1 MKNLFILVSS
11 LGILLVNGQI
21 KQDSINQK
29 DQITEELQSLNSK
42 KLRKDSITKT
52 SNIEDIV
59 ISGTMKPV
67 RRMETPVPV
76 EVYSPTFFKKNPTS
90 NIFEA
95 LQNVNGVRPQINC
108 NVCNTGDIQIN
119 GLPGAYTMVM
129 IDGMPMVS
137 ALGTVYGL
145 SGIPNS
151 LVERIEIVKGPASSL
166 YGSEAV
172 AGLIN
177 IITKKAHAAPKIS
190 ADVFSTSWGEYNTDL
205 GLKFSL
211 GKKVDVLTG
220 INYFNFQQP
229 IDMNN
234 DGFTDLTLQDRIS
247 IFQKWNMQRKDHRIF
262 SIAGRYLYED
272 RWGGDV
278 RWNKSFRG
286 GEEIYGESI
295 YTKRGEIFGQY
306 QLPFQEKLMLNFS
319 YINHDQDSR
328 YGNRVYNANQKVGF
342 GQLVWDKTLGKHDL
356 LAGLALRYQFYD
368 DNTVGTATITGE
380 NQPQKTWL
388 PGIFIQNEWTAT
400 EKDKFLVG
408 ARLDFH
414 NIHGKIFTPR
424 LAYKHSFNSD
434 NILRLNAGTGFRVV
448 NLFTEEHSALTG
460 GRTVVITEKLNP
472 EKSYNANLNYIKKMY
487 FKSGYLDLEAS
498 AFYTHFSNRIL
509 PDYETNNRQIIYKNL
524 DGHSVSKGI
533 GLSADLTLLSGWKFL
548 LGATLKDNTI
558 TEEGETKRQ
567 ILTENFSG
575 NWAITYQIPKW
586 KLNIDYTG
594 NVYSPMRMPLAGD
607 LDPRSPNSPWWSIQ
621 NIQFTYNGFKNW
633 EIYAGVKNLL
643 NWVPY
648 RNLPF
653 LIARAHDPFDKNVQF
668 DADNHAIQ
676 TPENPYALT
685 FDPSYSFAPNQGIRG
700 FLGVRFKLN

>member
-1 MKNLFILVSS
+1 MRLNQLTIS
-11 LGILLVNGQI
+11 LLLSFNVNCLYSQI
-21 KQDSINQK
+21 SDFNQLKINNNSI
-29 DQITEELQSLNSK
+29 DLDTIS
-42 KLRKDSITKT
+42 KT
-52 SNIEDIV
+52 SKIEDIV
-59 ISGTMKPV
+59 ISGTLKPV
-67 RRMETPVPV
+67 KRNEAPVPV
-76 EVYSPTFFKKNPTS
+76 EVYSPSFFKKNPTP

-151 LVERIEIVKGPASSL
+151 LVERIEIVKGPTSSL

-177 IITKKAHAAPKIS
+177 IITKKAYAAPKAS
-190 ADVFSTSWGEYNTDL
+190 ADFFSTSWGEHNADL
-205 GLKFSL
+205 GFKFSL
-211 GKKVDVLTG
+211 GKKVDVLSG
-220 INYFNFQQP
+220 INYFNFQNR
-229 IDMNN
+229 IDMNKDN
-234 DGFTDLTLQDRIS
+234 FTDLTLQDRIS
-247 IFQKWNMQRKDHRIF
+247 AFQKWNFNRKDNKIF

-286 GEEIYGESI
+286 GDEVYGESI
-295 YTKRGEIFGQY
+295 YTNRAEIFGQY
-306 QLPFQEKLMLNFS
+306 QLPIEEKMMLNFS
-319 YINHDQDSR
+319 YINHNQDSR
-328 YGNRVYNANQKVGF
+328 YGDRSYIANQKIGF
-342 GQLVWDKTLGKHDL
+342 GQLVWDKTLGKNDL

-368 DNTVGTATITGE
+368 DNSVATADILGN

-388 PGIFIQNEWTAT
+388 PGIFVQNEWAAT
-400 EKDKFLVG
+400 EKDKFLFG

-424 LAYKHSFNSD
+424 LAYKHSFNS
-434 NILRLNAGTGFRVV
+434 NHILRFNAGTGFRVV

-460 GRTVVITEKLNP
+460 GRSVVVMNELNP
-472 EKSYNANLNYIKKMY
+472 EKSYNANLNFIKKMY
-487 FKSGYLDLEAS
+487 FNSGYLDLEAS

-509 PDYETNNRQIIYKNL
+509 PDYETNPRQIIYENL
-524 DGHSVSKGI
+524 DGYSVSKGV
-533 GLSADLTLLSGWKFL
+533 GLNADLTLVSGWKFL
-548 LGATLKDNTI
+548 LGATLMNNTI
-558 TEEGETKRQ
+558 TEDGQTKRQ
-567 ILTENFSG
+567 MLTEKFSA
-575 NWAITYQIPKW
+575 NWAITYQIPRW

-594 NVYSPMRMPLAGD
+594 KVYSPMRLPLAGD

-621 NIQFTYNGFKNW
+621 NIQFTYNGFKKW

-648 RNLPF
+648 RNVPF
-653 LIARAHDPFDKNVQF
+653 LISRPHDPFDKNVQF
-668 DADNHAIQ
+668 DAHNQVLQ
-676 TPENPYALT
+676 TAENPYALT
-685 FDPSYSFAPNQGIRG
+685 FDPSYAYAPNQGIRG
-700 FLGVRFKLN
+700 FIGVRFKLD

>member
-1 MKNLFILVSS
+1 MKKTFILLSS
-11 LGILLVNGQI
+11 VAAIFLYAQE
-21 KQDSINQK
+21 K
-29 DQITEELQSLNSK
+29 DTLSLENEK
-42 KLRKDSITKT
+42 I

-67 RRMETPVPV
+67 KRMETPVPV
-76 EVYSPTFFKKNPTS
+76 EVYSSAFFKKNPTS

-95 LQNVNGVRPQINC
+95 LQNVNSVRPQINC

-119 GLPGAYTMVM
+119 GLEGAYTMVM

-177 IITKKAHAAPKIS
+177 IITKKAHAAPKVS
-190 ADVFSTSWGEYNTDL
+190 ADVFGTSWGEYNTDL

-220 INYFNFQQP
+220 VNYFNFQQP
-229 IDMNN
+229 IDMNK

-247 IFQKWNMQRKDHRIF
+247 IFQKWNFQRKDHKVF

-272 RWGGDV
+272 RWGGDI

-286 GEEIYGESI
+286 GDEIYGESI

-306 QLPFQEKLMLNFS
+306 QLPFQEKMMLNFS

-328 YGNRVYNANQKVGF
+328 YGTNSYIANQKIGF
-342 GQLVWDKTLGKHDL
+342 GQLTWDKTLGKHDL

-368 DNTVGTATITGE
+368 DNTVGTASFTGE

-388 PGIFIQNEWTAT
+388 PGVFLQNEWTAT

-434 NILRLNAGTGFRVV
+434 NILRFNVGTGFRVV
-448 NLFTEEHSALTG
+448 NLFTEDHAALTG
-460 GRTVVITEKLNP
+460 ARTVVLTEQLNP

-487 FKSGYLDLEAS
+487 FNSGYLDVEAK

-524 DGHSVSKGI
+524 DGFSVSKGI

-548 LGATLKDNTI
+548 LGATLRNNTI
-558 TEEGETKRQ
+558 TEDGKTKRQ
-567 ILTENFSG
+567 ILTENFSA
-575 NWAITYQIPKW
+575 NWAITYQIPGW
-586 KLNIDYTG
+586 NLNVDYTG

-607 LDPRSPNSPWWSIQ
+607 LDPRSPKSPWWSIQ
-621 NIQFTYNGFKNW
+621 NIQFSYNGFKNW
-633 EIYAGVKNLL
+633 EIYGGVKNLF

-653 LIARAHDPFDKNVQF
+653 LIARSHDPFDKNVQF

-685 FDPSYSFAPNQGIRG
+685 FDTSYSYAPNQGIRG
-700 FLGVRFKLN
+700 FLGVRFKFN